1 MRPSFGVRMS
11 RAPRRTPP
19 VPKGPPTDLVA
30 VAVALGVAFL
40 SLWLWDGATVR
51 VIAGAV
57 TLLFLPGYV
66 TAAALFPRRSLSG
79 SDHTA
84 AHDPIGLRE
93 RAVVSLGLSVA
104 LLPILALVVG
114 QFTDGFTEAV
124 AFGTVAGYV
133 LLVGVVAWVR
143 RRSVPVEE
151 RLSLPVGAWRTE
163 LRDGVGTG
171 PTRDR
176 LLTVALVAS
185 VLLAGG
191 AFGYAA
197 ANPADGETYTDFHL
211 LTTNAS
217 GEQVSAGYPDR
228 LERGETASVT
238 WGIESHEAESTAY
251 TVVVVL
257 ERVSLSDDGVRRIE
271 TAELDRESATVAPGE
286 QLYRTSEVRPTIVGE
301 DLRLSYY
308 LYRGVAPDRASPETA
323 YRHLYVWVDVGVFA

>member
-1 MRPSFGVRMS
+1 MS
-11 RAPRRTPP
+11 RPPRRTPP

-30 VAVALGVAFL
+30 VAVVLAVAFL
-40 SLWLWDGATVR
+40 SLRLWDGATVR
-51 VIAGAV
+51 VVAGAV

-66 TAAALFPRRSLSG
+66 TAAALFPRRGLSG

-84 AHDPIGLRE
+84 GHEPIGFRE

-114 QFTDGFTEAV
+114 QFTDGFSEAI

-133 LLVGVVAWVR
+133 LVVGVVAWLR
-143 RRSVPVEE
+143 RRSVPPGE
-151 RLSLPVGAWRTE
+151 RLSLPVSAWRAE
-163 LRDGVGTG
+163 FADGVGSG
-171 PTRDR
+171 STRDR

-185 VLLAGG
+185 VLLAGA

-197 ANPADGETYTDFHL
+197 ANPADGETYSDFHL
-211 LTTNAS
+211 LTTNES

-228 LERGETASVT
+228 LARGETASVT
-238 WGIESHEAESTAY
+238 WGIENHEAEQTAY
-251 TVVVVL
+251 TVVVAL

-271 TAELDRESATVAPGE
+271 TVELDRQSATVAPGE
-286 QLYRTSEVRPTIVGE
+286 RTHRTHEIRPTITGE

-308 LYRGVAPDRASPETA
+308 LYRGDAPDRASSETA
-323 YRHLYVWVDVGVFA
+323 YRHLYVWVDVGVFP